1 MERTGPTP
9 APRTNGHAAAP
20 GPAPA
25 RVGPERVAPDPAGR
39 RPRVLHLSQLLG
51 EWEADATAAFDAR
64 TKGLLR
70 GPITGLRGLDE
81 ALGGVLQ
88 PGLHVVHGGPGVGK
102 TAFALQVAATCGFPA
117 LYVTAEMR
125 PLELLRRITARV
137 TGTYLGRLKSGELAP
152 ADSLAKAREA
162 IAAVPG
168 LALADA
174 GEAFAAPE
182 WLREAAR
189 AVRGD
194 ARHVLLVVD
203 SVHSWSEAA
212 PVPELTEYDRLNA
225 AIAELR
231 VLAGQLGC
239 PVLAIAERNR
249 ASMTAGGLSASAGS
263 RKFEYTGE
271 SVLDLSA
278 AERDAPGGALAP
290 ATPNETPVTLTI
302 QKNRN
307 GAAGRRLK
315 LVFHGALQ
323 RFTDPTA
330 GAPASRPG
338 M

>member
-1 MERTGPTP
+1 
-9 APRTNGHAAAP
+9 
-20 GPAPA
+20 
-25 RVGPERVAPDPAGR
+25 V
-39 RPRVLHLSQLLG
+39 
-51 EWEADATAAFDAR
+51 
-64 TKGLLR
+64 
-70 GPITGLRGLDE
+70 TGLRTLDD

-88 PGLHVVHGGPGVGK
+88 PGLHVVHGGPGAGK
-102 TAFALQVAATCGFPA
+102 TAFCLQVAGTCGSPA

-137 TGTYLGRLKSGELAP
+137 TSTFLGRLKSGELAP
-152 ADSLAKAREA
+152 ADSLAKAQEA
-162 IAAVPG
+162 VAALPR

-174 GEAFAAPE
+174 CDAFASPE

-194 ARHVLLVVD
+194 ERHVLVVVD

-239 PVLAIAERNR
+239 PVLAVAERNR
-249 ASMTAGGLSASAGS
+249 ASMAAGGLSASAGS

-278 AERDAPGGALAP
+278 GDKERDTSSGPTWMAGGGGAVTA
-290 ATPNETPVTLTI
+290 PNEAPVTLTV

-307 GAAGRRLK
+307 GAAGKRLR
-315 LVFHGALQ
+315 LSFHGALQ
-323 RFTDPTA
+323 RFTDLEAA
-330 GAPASRPG
+330 GPAGPAG
-338 M
+338 V

>member
-1 MERTGPTP
+1 
-9 APRTNGHAAAP
+9 
-20 GPAPA
+20 
-25 RVGPERVAPDPAGR
+25 
-39 RPRVLHLSQLLG
+39 VLRLSQLLS
-51 EWEADATAAFDAR
+51 EWEADATAAFEAR
-64 TKGLLR
+64 VKGIPR
-70 GPITGLRGLDE
+70 GPVTGLAALDE

-88 PGLHVVHGGPGVGK
+88 PGLHVVHGSPGSGK
-102 TAFALQVAATCGFPA
+102 TAFCLQVAATCGFPA

-137 TGTYLGRLKSGELAP
+137 TGTFLGRLKSGELAP
-152 ADSLAKAREA
+152 ADSLAKAKEA
-162 IAAVPG
+162 VAALPR

-174 GEAFAAPE
+174 CDAFASPE

-194 ARHVLLVVD
+194 ERHVLLVVD

-239 PVLAIAERNR
+239 PVLAVAERNR
-249 ASMTAGGLSASAGS
+249 ASMAAGGLSASAGS

-278 AERDAPGGALAP
+278 GDREREAPGAAVASMAP

-307 GAAGRRLK
+307 GAAGKRLR
-315 LVFHGALQ
+315 LTFHGALQ
-323 RFTDPTA
+323 RFTDA
-330 GAPASRPG
+330 GPAGSARV
-338 M
+338 

>member
-1 MERTGPTP
+1 
-9 APRTNGHAAAP
+9 
-20 GPAPA
+20 
-25 RVGPERVAPDPAGR
+25 V
-39 RPRVLHLSQLLG
+39 
-51 EWEADATAAFDAR
+51 
-64 TKGLLR
+64 
-70 GPITGLRGLDE
+70 TGLRALDD

-88 PGLHVVHGGPGVGK
+88 PGLHVVHGGPGAGK
-102 TAFALQVAATCGFPA
+102 TAFCLQVAGTCGFPA

-137 TGTYLGRLKSGELAP
+137 TSTFLGRLKSGELAP
-152 ADSLAKAREA
+152 ADSLAKAQEA
-162 IAAVPG
+162 VAALPR

-174 GEAFAAPE
+174 CDAFASPE

-194 ARHVLLVVD
+194 ERHVLVVVD

-239 PVLAIAERNR
+239 PVLAVAERNR
-249 ASMTAGGLSASAGS
+249 ASMAAGGLSASAGS

-271 SVLDLSA
+271 SVLDLGA
-278 AERDAPGGALAP
+278 GERDAPGGAPVALAP
-290 ATPNETPVTLTI
+290 ATPNEAPVTLTV

-307 GAAGRRLK
+307 GAAGKRLR
-315 LVFHGALQ
+315 LSFHGALQ
-323 RFTDPTA
+323 RFTDLEAAGPTGPA
-330 GAPASRPG
+330 GV
-338 M
+338 